1 VFRLLARNR
10 DFRAL
15 YVGQIISF
23 GGDWFALVALLGVVS
38 DLTHGS
44 ALAISGIFMAQM
56 VPSFVLSPFAGPVAD
71 RFDRRLVMLICS
83 LAAAVAALGFLWI
96 GPGRLWIAYAAQI
109 TISSLAAFFAPA
121 TGAALAN
128 LVDADDLQTAIRAT
142 NSLWG
147 IMLAVGAAVGAL
159 FTRQFGRP
167 ASFAANAVSFAAAA
181 AVLGTIRRPTRAADT
196 VTRSRVRPIRD
207 SVDAVS
213 YAKNDPVLFAL
224 LFAKGGVGLAG
235 GVVALLTN
243 LAIGR
248 YHGGDGSVGVL
259 MAARGVGVV
268 VGPWL
273 AKRFTRG
280 GVFAVVRACAYASMV
295 YGVAYLGVAF
305 APVLALAAVGTAVA
319 HLGGGSQWALSS
331 YALQARA
338 ADIYRGRV
346 LAADMALVMLA
357 STLSYLVAAGLKE
370 LVGAG
375 AAMGTL
381 ALISFLWG
389 VVYLRLTR
397 ALGHSDGVTS
407 VASST

>member
-1 VFRLLARNR
+1 VFALLSRNR

-15 YVGQIISF
+15 YVGQVISF

-44 ALAISGIFMAQM
+44 ALAISGVFMAQM
-56 VPSFVLSPFAGPVAD
+56 VPSFILSPFAGPVAD
-71 RFDRRLVMLICS
+71 RLDRRMVMVVCS
-83 LAAAVAALGFLWI
+83 LAAGGAALGFLWI
-96 GPGRLWIAYAAQI
+96 GPGRLWIAYASQI

-121 TGAALAN
+121 SGAALAN
-128 LVDADDLQTAIRAT
+128 IVDSDDLQTAIRAT

-147 IMLAVGAAVGAL
+147 IMLAVGAAVGAV
-159 FTRQFGRP
+159 FTQAFGRQ
-167 ASFAANAVSFAAAA
+167 ASFTANAVSFAAAA
-181 AVLGTIRRPTRAADT
+181 AVLATIRRPTRSADT
-196 VTRSRVRPIRD
+196 TTRSRVRPIRD
-207 SVDAVS
+207 SIDAVS
-213 YAKNDPVLFAL
+213 YAKNDPALFAL

-235 GVVALLTN
+235 GVVGLLTS

-248 YHGGDGSVGVL
+248 FHGGDGAIGVL

-268 VGPWL
+268 LGPWL

-280 GVFAVVRACAYASMV
+280 GVATVVRACAYASMV
-295 YGVAYLGVAF
+295 YGVAYFGVAF
-305 APVLALAAVGTAVA
+305 APALALAAVGTAVA

-331 YALQARA
+331 YAMQARA
-338 ADIYRGRV
+338 ADAFRGRV

-357 STLSYLVAAGLKE
+357 STVSYLVAAGLKE
-370 LVGAG
+370 WVGAG

-381 ALISFLWG
+381 AIISLAWG

-397 ALGHSDGVTS
+397 GLSHSVGVAS